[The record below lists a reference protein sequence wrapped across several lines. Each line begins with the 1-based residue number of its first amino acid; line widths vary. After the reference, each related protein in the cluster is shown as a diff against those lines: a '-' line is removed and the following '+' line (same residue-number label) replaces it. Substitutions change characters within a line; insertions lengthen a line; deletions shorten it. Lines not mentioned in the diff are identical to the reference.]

1 MRERDV
7 NPAHNTIYTL
17 ISDSFL
23 VVKSCGLR
31 EEGRRDQEEVLRYGV
46 MMNYIITLESCKFFF
61 TYIIPP
67 IHLSC

>member
-31 EEGRRDQEEVLRYGV
+31 EEGRRD
-46 MMNYIITLESCKFFF
+46 
-61 TYIIPP
+61 
-67 IHLSC
+67 